1 MQRILEDTGLGGGLN
16 VSGPPQ
22 GGSKSASAGV
32 HSITEAQ
39 RTIDA
44 QIDVGSTST
53 NGSSGG
59 QCTTGTQLTSKQS
72 QGLARPLTISSSGA
86 RPTAQAQ
93 LEPTTSGGTRPPRP
107 SSRELTPQ
115 PRERNQSDRPGGC
128 KKQRDLTTGRLHFQP
143 LHVVM
148 LLLIIVFL
156 S

>member
-1 MQRILEDTGLGGGLN
+1 MYP
-16 VSGPPQ
+16 GPLQ
-22 GGSKSASAGV
+22 GAPESASAGV
-32 HSITEAQ
+32 HGITEAQ

-53 NGSSGG
+53 IGSSGG
-59 QCTTGTQLTSKQS
+59 QCTTGTQLLSEQF

-86 RPTAQAQ
+86 RPATQAQ
-93 LEPTTSGGTRPPRP
+93 LEPTTSGGTRPPRRE

-128 KKQRDLTTGRLHFQP
+128 KKQRDLTTGRLRFQP

-148 LLLIIVFL
+148 LLLILVFL
-156 S
+156 HRHQRYV